1 MNGRSISSL
10 ALAGCGF
17 ALLSAVVAALAGFGS
32 RWGWW
37 HFRTGFTL
45 LTGAAFGGLAA
56 AALSVVGAWATRP
69 GSVRQGFALAVVGV
83 LIGLGVFGVPWQWA
97 RTAKTVPPIHDI
109 TTDIQDPPEF
119 RALLPI
125 RMATG
130 APNSPEYGGP
140 VIAAQQRAAWPTLGP
155 LVLPVPPQQAFERA
169 WAAAR
174 AMGWEI
180 VEANATEG
188 RIEATDTTFWFG
200 FKDDVVVR
208 ITPSSHPSPLG
219 GEGKVEGNRPG
230 SRIDVR
236 SVSRIGRGDVGTNA
250 KRIQAYLARL
260 TSER

>member
-17 ALLSAVVAALAGFGS
+17 ALLSAVVAILAGFGS
-32 RWGWW
+32 QWEWW
-37 HFRTGFTL
+37 SFRTGFKML
-45 LTGAAFGGLAA
+45 AFGAYGGLAA
-56 AALSVVGAWATRP
+56 AALSLIGAVATRP
-69 GSVRQGFALAVVGV
+69 GAGRRGLGLALTGLVVGMV
-83 LIGLGVFGVPWQWA
+83 IFGILWQWT
-97 RTAKTVPPIHDI
+97 RTARRVPPIHDI
-109 TTDIQDPPEF
+109 TTDTENPPAF
-119 RALLPI
+119 LAMLPI

-140 VIAAQQRAAWPTLGP
+140 AIAAQQRATWPTLGP
-155 LVLPVPPQQAFERA
+155 LVLPMPPQQAFERA

-174 AMGWEI
+174 ALGWEI

-208 ITPSSHPSPLG
+208 VVGRAEADG
-219 GEGKVEGNRPG
+219 GGSRPG

-236 SVSRIGRGDVGTNA
+236 SVSRVGRGDVGTNA
-250 KRIQAYLARL
+250 KRIQAYLARI
-260 TSER
+260 EQAAQQP